1 MTAPSS
7 RRTPH
12 APPADGERAPARR
25 RKRVSARDLFTPH
38 DFGPWP
44 EDGEKALSREEI
56 YSDERP

>member
-7 RRTPH
+7 RET
-12 APPADGERAPARR
+12 PPAHK

>member
-7 RRTPH
+7 RETPPAASERTP
-12 APPADGERAPARR
+12 A